1 MKGLDNIPFRNGH
14 HGRIAN
20 ASKAGRIEALFVMG
34 YRPFIQSPYDIDA
47 ESGTAKFVTQDLGGG
62 DIGIAMEIP
71 DETDVARNAI
81 KTMITEMGID
91 GGFGNPEGTGP
102 LRSYIN
108 KEVEE
113 KVLSRIETHLMHFV
127 ATYGVWSFILLKI
140 TKRYDRVLPW
150 AKGLYK

>member
-1 MKGLDNIPFRNGH
+1 
-14 HGRIAN
+14 
-20 ASKAGRIEALFVMG
+20 
-34 YRPFIQSPYDIDA
+34 
-47 ESGTAKFVTQDLGGG
+47 
-62 DIGIAMEIP
+62 
-71 DETDVARNAI
+71 
-81 KTMITEMGID
+81 MITEMGID